1 VNLVLPWVR
10 EQDEAEI
17 REAFTHAL
25 AVRKLGAE
33 AKDLAD
39 RHFFETLVRVH
50 RAGEGAPY
58 TGLKPAGRDL
68 GPAIPA
74 ADHALHDGSIDKVL
88 KVLND
93 AVRKGLHEHFHNAVA
108 LKDFASNNVRAGREY
123 VEAYVP
129 YIHYVERLWQAAS
142 GAAHGHH
149 AEEEEAHAHV
159 H

>member
-1 VNLVLPWVR
+1 
-10 EQDEAEI
+10 
-17 REAFTHAL
+17 
-25 AVRKLGAE
+25 
-33 AKDLAD
+33 
-39 RHFFETLVRVH
+39 
-50 RAGEGAPY
+50 
-58 TGLKPAGRDL
+58 
-68 GPAIPA
+68 
-74 ADHALHDGSIDKVL
+74 
-88 KVLND
+88 
-93 AVRKGLHEHFHNAVA
+93 VA